1 MYRPNLTV
9 DCALARLTKELAQ
22 TSPLPSTP
30 TTARSINVPATK
42 LTSIAYSPVSKETS
56 DRDEPFDFQAL
67 PPELRNKIYHIAL
80 THDVSEGMIPN
91 TALLRTCK
99 QIHDE
104 ASLLIEDLG
113 RITLDVEVGEHGTLQ
128 VRGNVQGGIKV
139 FDNFS
144 PLAEY
149 SGIFPN
155 YLHRFSKVDISIK
168 LADQDDK
175 DTPSD
180 LYLQTFGAVNRF
192 LLSLADELKSQDRLH
207 RPTNQPRKPTITIK
221 IQSTCLALETRTTLA
236 EDLLY
241 PLAKIPLTYNLSILE
256 NSLSAETHDLFAALR
271 EHHNRP
277 ASTIAPEVH
286 YNLLTQWKL
295 TKTSYLNLQPNHQRI
310 RLSRT
315 APRRTVALLRLKH
328 FGKACHHLLE
338 SVIEDRAIVFSQRSE
353 NRVYG
358 TLVTLQR
365 VLQTLG
371 RERQLSV
378 EELQEECEGIEMG
391 FARMVGDKSPL
402 A

>member
-30 TTARSINVPATK
+30 ATARFIKLPATK
-42 LTSIAYSPVSKETS
+42 LTSIEYSPVSKEAS
-56 DRDEPFDFQAL
+56 EGDESFDFQAL
-67 PPELRNKIYHIAL
+67 PPELRNGIYHIAL
-80 THDVSEGMIPN
+80 THDVAQGMLPN

-104 ASLLIEDLG
+104 ASLLIQTLG

-139 FDNFS
+139 FDNFA
-144 PLAEY
+144 PLAEFE
-149 SGIFPN
+149 GIFPD
-155 YLHRFSKVDISIK
+155 YLHRFPQMEVSIK

-180 LYLQTFGAVNRF
+180 LYLQTFGTINRF
-192 LLSLADELKSQDRLH
+192 LFSLANELKSQNRLH
-207 RPTNQPRKPTITIK
+207 PPTTHSCNPTITFQIH
-221 IQSTCLALETRTTLA
+221 STCLALENRATLA
-236 EDLLY
+236 EELLY
-241 PLAKIPLTYNLSILE
+241 PLAKIPLTYNLSIAKD
-256 NSLSAETHDLFAALR
+256 SLSAQTQDLLAALR

-277 ASTIAPEVH
+277 ASTTYPEVH
-286 YNLLTQWKL
+286 YNLPTQWTLTQTHL
-295 TKTSYLNLQPNHQRI
+295 TSLDLQPRI
-310 RLSRT
+310 RLFQTTPHRT
-315 APRRTVALLRLKH
+315 IALHRLKH

-338 SVIEDRAIVFSQRSE
+338 SVIESRAIVFSQRSE

-358 TLVTLQR
+358 TLVSLQR
-365 VLQTLG
+365 VLQILG
-371 RERQLSV
+371 RERGLSV
-378 EELQEECEGIEMG
+378 EKLQEECAEIEMG